1 MKIPNKKTI
10 QLPHGETL
18 AYLEQGHGPKTI
30 LLVHGNMSSSIHY
43 LPLLERIPQEYRV
56 IVPDMRGF
64 GDSTYHHEFNS
75 LQELATEM
83 IHLMDALHIEQAS
96 VAGWST
102 GGGVAL
108 LMAAHH
114 PKRVERVVLI
124 ESTGYNGY
132 PIFQKD
138 EKGQPKMGV
147 PYLSKQDM
155 AKDPVQVVPAQQ
167 AMETKNVAF
176 MDYLWNLAIYT
187 GAHKPTP
194 EANQLYLSETLKQ
207 RCLADVDWSL
217 AVLNMG
223 HTPNLYGP
231 GDGSIDQVTCPVLSI
246 WGNKDI
252 TVPEYMVRTTVE
264 AIGENATLKVYE
276 NCGHSPLVDAPDQ
289 LAKDLLAFIQ

>member
-1 MKIPNKKTI
+1 MKIPNKKMI
-10 QLPHGETL
+10 QLPHGETI
-18 AYLEQGHGPKTI
+18 AYVEQGHGPKTI

-43 LPLLERIPQEYRV
+43 VPLLERIPEEYRV
-56 IVPDMRGF
+56 IAPDMRGF

-83 IHLMDALHIEQAS
+83 IHLMDALHVEQAS
-96 VAGWST
+96 VVGWST

-114 PKRVERVVLI
+114 PTRVERIFLI

-147 PYLSKQDM
+147 PYLSKKDM
-155 AKDPVQVVPAQQ
+155 AKDPIQVVPAQQ
-167 AMETKNVAF
+167 AMETNNVAF

-194 EANQLYLSETLKQ
+194 EANQLYLAETLKQ
-207 RCLADVDWSL
+207 RCLADIDWSL
-217 AVLNMG
+217 AALNMG

-231 GDGSIDQVTCPVLSI
+231 GDGSIDRVTCPVLSI

-264 AIGENATLKVYE
+264 AIGENATLKVYD

-289 LAKDLLAFIQ
+289 LAKDLLEFIQ